1 MLQDHIKY
9 KTQPWNTKE
18 FEEVSQMCQQQHKVW
33 NKTESS
39 RVIYTKSYQLL
50 SAQTFLGSL

>member
-9 KTQPWNTKE
+9 KTQPWNTEE